1 VGWLAAPLCRNP
13 DAGSRLG
20 GVGARSAPWVRVG
33 WPRQRV
39 PRWGGHSG
47 SIQSGFVVS
56 LPGGAD
62 HQTRPAADVEA
73 IAGVHVRSWQI
84 GHQADYPKHVVE
96 SVSVGERSQVWQK
109 ALRDPSAE
117 KTVLI
122 AEIDGVVVGFIS
134 SGPVRGAIDDAA
146 RTGEVY
152 ELFVDPAS
160 FGRGVGTALMERTL
174 DRASRSSNARS
185 IRFRRS
191 HVPGVGW
198 PVLTGPRSEPP
209 LSREGPHPAW
219 HRTPWPRRLD

>member
-1 VGWLAAPLCRNP
+1 VEL
-13 DAGSRLG
+13 
-20 GVGARSAPWVRVG
+20 
-33 WPRQRV
+33 
-39 PRWGGHSG
+39 
-47 SIQSGFVVS
+47 II
-56 LPGGAD
+56 
-62 HQTRPAADVEA
+62 RPAQPPDVEA

-96 SVSVGERSQVWQK
+96 SVSVGERSQGWQK

-160 FGRGVGTALMERTL
+160 FGRGVGTALIGADAGSGITLVERAFHPFQALFTYQ
-174 DRASRSSNARS
+174 ASGGRCSQVRDPNHH
-185 IRFRRS
+185 F
-191 HVPGVGW
+191 PGK
-198 PVLTGPRSEPP
+198 
-209 LSREGPHPAW
+209 A
-219 HRTPWPRRLD
+219 RTPLGIERLGPVG

>member
-1 VGWLAAPLCRNP
+1 
-13 DAGSRLG
+13 
-20 GVGARSAPWVRVG
+20 VRVG

-62 HQTRPAADVEA
+62 HQTRPAARCRGDRGGPRA
-73 IAGVHVRSWQI
+73 LL
-84 GHQADYPKHVVE
+84 ADRAPGRLPQTRCRVCVGRGTE
-96 SVSVGERSQVWQK
+96 SGLAEGPSG
-109 ALRDPSAE
+109 PSAE

-174 DRASRSSNARS
+174 DRASRSSNA
-185 IRFRRS
+185 
-191 HVPGVGW
+191 VPSVSGALTYQVSGGRCSQVRDPNHHFPGKAHTPLGIERLGPVG
-198 PVLTGPRSEPP
+198 
-209 LSREGPHPAW
+209 
-219 HRTPWPRRLD
+219 

>member
-1 VGWLAAPLCRNP
+1 VSAPDRRRGCASVGRGNGSPAGAAI
-13 DAGSRLG
+13 A
-20 GVGARSAPWVRVG
+20 ARSSRDSWSPCRVEL
-33 WPRQRV
+33 
-39 PRWGGHSG
+39 
-47 SIQSGFVVS
+47 II
-56 LPGGAD
+56 
-62 HQTRPAADVEA
+62 RPAQPPDVEA